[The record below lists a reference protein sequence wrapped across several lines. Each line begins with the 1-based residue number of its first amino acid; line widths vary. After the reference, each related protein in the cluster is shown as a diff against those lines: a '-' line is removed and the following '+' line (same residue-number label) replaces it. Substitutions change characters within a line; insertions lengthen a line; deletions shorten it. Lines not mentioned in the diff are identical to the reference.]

1 MSKVE
6 FEFIVQISHIR
17 LYHIAWVSEWKHKT
31 WWKLNNQ
38 SYEITILSFVFSPYH
53 PFVIH
58 FVKSSVFLYLENLG
72 DNPYLIVILNHGGN
86 IKPHFLLKSSS
97 KLQIPHLSSLYSEQV
112 EWVSILFSQFKHSSA
127 SSVYKIATGR
137 ISKMKDQHE

>member
-1 MSKVE
+1 ME
-6 FEFIVQISHIR
+6 TQNMM
-17 LYHIAWVSEWKHKT
+17 KT
-31 WWKLNNQ
+31 KNQ
-38 SYEITILSFVFSPYH
+38 SYEITILSFVLSSYH

-58 FVKSSVFLYLENLG
+58 FVNSSVLLYLENLG

-112 EWVSILFSQFKHSSA
+112 QWVLIIFSQFKYSSA

>member
-38 SYEITILSFVFSPYH
+38 SYEITILSFIFSPYH

-72 DNPYLIVILNHGGN
+72 DNPYLIGILNHGGN
-86 IKPHFLLKSSS
+86 IKPHILLKSSL
-97 KLQIPHLSSLYSEQV
+97 KL
-112 EWVSILFSQFKHSSA
+112 
-127 SSVYKIATGR
+127 
-137 ISKMKDQHE
+137 

>member
-1 MSKVE
+1 M
-6 FEFIVQISHIR
+6 
-17 LYHIAWVSEWKHKT
+17 
-31 WWKLNNQ
+31 
-38 SYEITILSFVFSPYH
+38 
-53 PFVIH
+53 IH

-86 IKPHFLLKSSS
+86 IKPHFLLKSSLN
-97 KLQIPHLSSLYSEQV
+97 LQIPHLSSLYSEQV
-112 EWVSILFSQFKHSSA
+112 QWVSILFSQFKHSST